1 MAKFEKV
8 SRFADVDLAMPV
20 RKTANSAGYDLV
32 VAQDI
37 VIPSYKNLIGK
48 ISPCIN
54 SRTGINDDRLIF
66 EINCEISKVIMAM
79 EFLIMSGFDFNGK
92 TFRTENSK
100 AVFEQGNRLNLTIVI
115 L

>member
-48 ISPCIN
+48 IKLGNSADKCANPGNHLVGVVNICNKAISVVIN
-54 SRTGINDDRLIF
+54 F
-66 EINCEISKVIMAM
+66 
-79 EFLIMSGFDFNGK
+79 FN
-92 TFRTENSK
+92 TSASFFT
-100 AVFEQGNRLNLTIVI
+100 L
-115 L
+115 